1 MKNINFLDRIHLLKG
16 SYISVSL
23 ELPFFNFSFNNLRMG
38 CKSSPIDSLGFGKS
52 LSVLGKNDTIKYG
65 SETLKPRIRKC

>member
-1 MKNINFLDRIHLLKG
+1 MLNAKPKSPVSAGTVNFFTSTQNSQITDKDTEKNGKC
-16 SYISVSL
+16 
-23 ELPFFNFSFNNLRMG
+23 FNAT
-38 CKSSPIDSLGFGKS
+38 IDSLGFGKS